1 MWIACMIREPYEH
14 LPYLFFF
21 GEQNCG
27 KSIFW
32 EAIELLCTKGV
43 VQADNALISTSGF
56 NGELYESVLCYI
68 EETDLSKTGTLA
80 YNRIKE
86 FVTNS
91 TLSVHMKFMQPFMA
105 PNTTHWVQM
114 ANSRDSLPIFP
125 GDTRIIIMHV
135 QALLNEIP
143 KGELRMKLKEEA
155 PHFMRTLMDIQLPPT
170 TGRLRLPIIVTS
182 SKEAAEEANRDPL
195 DQFFGESVF
204 YAPGEKILFKD
215 FFEQFH
221 STLQVWEQTTW
232 PKRKVLAG
240 LPPQYPVGANTGN
253 KKYVG
258 NASFNKAAVDLKA
271 SPFILQ
277 GKRLFVEG
285 EDEDVL

>member
-1 MWIACMIREPYEH
+1 MIREPYEH

-21 GEQNCG
+21 GDQNCG

-56 NGELYESVLCYI
+56 NGELYESVLCYV

-91 TLSVHMKFMQPFMA
+91 TLSVHCKFMQPFMA

-125 GDTRIIIMHV
+125 GDTRIIIMYV

-143 KGELRMKLKEEA
+143 KGELKMKLKEEA
-155 PHFMRTLMDIQLPPT
+155 PHFMRTLMDLELPPT
-170 TGRLRLPIIVTS
+170 TGRLRLPIITTS

-195 DQFFGESVF
+195 DQFLGENVFYSPGES
-204 YAPGEKILFKD
+204 ILFKD
-215 FFEQFH
+215 FFERFH

-232 PKRKVLAG
+232 PKRKVLAA
-240 LPPQYPVGANTGN
+240 LPPQYPAGAGNSN
-253 KKYVG
+253 KKYIG
-258 NASFNKAAVDLKA
+258 NASFDKSTVNLKVPA
-271 SPFILQ
+271 LSIV
-277 GKRLFVEG
+277 GRRLVSEG
-285 EDEDVL
+285 EV